1 MSYVVLDIETT
12 GLDVMRGAIVEIG
25 AIKVLPNGQ
34 TETFATLVKPRV
46 PIEPDAFK
54 THGITEDEARDRG
67 LEPSEAFKELLEFIG
82 SSPIVAHNGFRF
94 DFPYLMNEINRAG
107 LAVPQNRLLDTMKL
121 VDRILNFKGPLRLGS
136 LCDAFGINNENA
148 HRALSDA
155 RATGRLMQIVTAQ
168 EANIDTLWE
177 ETLRLIW
184 PDLAKLSASYEIL
197 SQAISQGLDLEM
209 HYQGKTKPAST
220 RWIRPLYLLV
230 GRDGPSSVIA
240 QCYRQGVTKEFRLD
254 RIKKL
259 IQAGQTPPPRSTQ
272 GNVIPIDAPRRF
284 FNPFTRVKGRS

>member
-12 GLDVMRGAIVEIG
+12 GLDVVRGAIVEIG
-25 AIKVLPNGQ
+25 AIKVLSTGQ
-34 TETFATLVKPRV
+34 TETFTTLVKPRV

-54 THGITEDEARDRG
+54 THGITDDEARDRG
-67 LEPSEAFKELLEFIG
+67 LEPKAAFARLLKFIG
-82 SSPIVAHNGFRF
+82 PSPLVAHNGFRF

-136 LCDAFGINNENA
+136 LCDAFGISNENA

-155 RATGRLMQIVTAQ
+155 RATGRLMQIVTTQ

-177 ETLRLIW
+177 ETSRLIW

-197 SQAISQGLDLEM
+197 IQAISQGLDLEM
-209 HYQGKTKPAST
+209 RYQGKAKPAST
-220 RWIRPLYLLV
+220 RWIKPLYLLV
-230 GRDGPSSVIA
+230 GRDGPTSLMA
-240 QCYRQGVTKEFRLD
+240 HCYREGYNKEFCLK
-254 RIKKL
+254 RIKKM
-259 IQAGQTPPPRSTQ
+259 IQAGKMPNGTPKKD
-272 GNVIPIDAPRRF
+272 NVIAIDAPRRP
-284 FNPFTRVKGRS
+284 FNPFTRVKGQS